1 MTEKVK
7 ILCNTT
13 SYNYS
18 GFPNSIE
25 LIRNAQRKIL
35 SEKDVEERIRNHD
48 PVGIIAGIEPL
59 TQPILESATRLKVIS
74 RCGIDIETIDQK
86 AAKKLGILVT
96 RTHHKPDVPVA
107 ELSIAMI
114 LSLLRKLRTLDKMVR
129 TNQWERRV
137 TGLLRGKMVGVIGCE
152 ILGTRVS
159 ALLSAFECGLM
170 GYDPG
175 VQAHDFC
182 EMVSLDFLIRNSDII
197 TLNMPLREE
206 NYHLIGDKQIEMMKE
221 GVIIVNTSRPGLID
235 EDALVRGLESGKVGG
250 AALDVFEQE
259 PYTGP
264 LIKFIENTILTP
276 HIGAFAGT
284 YRFDI
289 EKEAMDNLLEALQKQ
304 GVSF

>member
-1 MTEKVK
+1 MTEKLK

-18 GFPNSIE
+18 EFPDSIE
-25 LIRNAQRKIL
+25 LIKNTQRKVL
-35 SEKDVEERIRNHD
+35 SEKDVEDLIRKHD

-59 TQPILESATRLKVIS
+59 TQRILESTSRLKVIS

-114 LSLLRKLRTLDKMVR
+114 LSLLRKLGTLDKMVR
-129 TNQWERRV
+129 TNQWERKV

-159 ALLSAFECGLM
+159 SLLSAFECGLM

-182 EMVSLDFLIRNSDII
+182 EMVSLDFLIRNSDIL

-206 NYHLIGDKQIEMMKE
+206 NYHLIGDKQIEIMKE

-250 AALDVFEQE
+250 AALDVFEHE
-259 PYTGP
+259 PYAGP
-264 LIKFIENTILTP
+264 LIKFSENTILTP
-276 HIGAFAGT
+276 HVGSFAGT

-304 GVSF
+304 GIKI